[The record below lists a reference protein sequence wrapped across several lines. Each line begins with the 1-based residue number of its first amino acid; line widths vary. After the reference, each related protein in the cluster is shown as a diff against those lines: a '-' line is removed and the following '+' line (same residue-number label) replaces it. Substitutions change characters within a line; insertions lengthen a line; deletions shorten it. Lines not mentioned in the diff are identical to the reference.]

1 MYNQPVKKFFKDY
14 FTFNQVELKGI
25 RVLLGVMVLLAAVYF
40 VMPLFIVNNKKFDT
54 SQYKANI
61 DSFIASA
68 IIDTQGYEY
77 EGKNYQTYNYKSY
90 PTDKVEKFV
99 FKPFDPNGLPKEVW
113 MEMGL
118 SDKQAQVI
126 KNFEAK
132 GGKFKTK
139 EDVKKQFVISEEFYK
154 KIEPYLVFAEIND
167 EVNSEHTP
175 LSIDINH
182 ATKEDFMLI
191 NGIKDY
197 LAEGIVKYRQRLGG
211 FVSLDQLKEIKYLS
225 ERIYTDITPHCF
237 ITNYSVKKVSIN
249 IAEWK
254 EMAPH
259 PYIGGELATK
269 IVDYRKKQGVFK
281 NAEDFKKSGLVDDA
295 LYTKLVPYL
304 SFSH

>member
-1 MYNQPVKKFFKDY
+1 MKKFFKDY

-25 RVLLGVMVLLAAVYF
+25 RVLLLVMVVLAAVYF
-40 VMPLFIVNNKKFDT
+40 IMPLLITQNKKFDT
-54 SQYKANI
+54 SKYQAEV
-61 DSFIASA
+61 DSFMAYSVV
-68 IIDTQGYEY
+68 DTIENEY
-77 EGKNYQTYNYKSY
+77 TRNTYQRNTYKNNSY
-90 PTDKVEKFV
+90 TKEEDKFV
-99 FKPFDPNGLPKEVW
+99 LKPFDPNGLPKEVW
-113 MEMGL
+113 MQMGL

-126 KNFEAK
+126 KNFENK

-139 EDVKKQFVISEEFYK
+139 EDVKKQFVISDEFYQ
-154 KIEPYLVFAEIND
+154 KIEPYIVFAEIND
-167 EVNSEHTP
+167 EVNSEHAA

-211 FVSLDQLKEIKYLS
+211 FVAMDQLKEIKYLS
-225 ERIYTDITPHCF
+225 ENIYNKIIPHCF
-237 ITNYSVKKVSIN
+237 ITSYSVKKVSIN

-259 PYIGGELATK
+259 PYIGGEIATK
-269 IVDYRKKQGVFK
+269 IIDYRKKNGVFK
-281 NAEDFKKSGLVDDA
+281 NAEDFKRSGLVDEA
-295 LYTKLVPYL
+295 VYTKLVPYL